1 MMTTQITLKEYAK
14 AKGYERAS
22 SIRKLI
28 HKQGG
33 EKAKGLT
40 LPDVLHME
48 KIGRDWILTVPA
60 TLLQK

>member
-1 MMTTQITLKEYAK
+1 MTTKQITLKEYAK

-22 SIRKLI
+22 SIRKIL
-28 HKQGG
+28 HMQGG
-33 EKAKGLT
+33 EKAKT
-40 LPDVLHME
+40 LILEDVLHIE